1 MCRLFGNKQN
11 HRPGRLSLI
20 AGALILFVGL
30 AGTAHAQQSL
40 KIYTW
45 SEYIDPEVVEEFEK
59 EFDAELIFNY
69 FESDQARDE
78 ELAVVAGR
86 GYDLLMINSTQV
98 ERYGKRGW
106 LEPIDWKAIPNSQ
119 HLDPKWTNAFA
130 KVSTYAVPYFWGTMG
145 IAYRKDLIPD
155 GFNSWI
161 ELFNPAEVLR
171 DKIVMISDS
180 RELTGLA
187 LKASG
192 HSANS
197 SKSKDLSDARD
208 LLMKQKPFVQQYAY
222 PNISADSSMLSGDV
236 WVASMYNGDAMVLQD
251 QDENIAFTLPK
262 EGGLIW
268 VDYFAVANASENK
281 KLAHDFL
288 DFINRPVIA
297 ARLAEWVFYASP
309 NLAAA
314 ELMSAEYTENMVINP
329 NGDVLKNSE
338 FVQPMPPRARKK
350 VNTIGAELFRD
361 SR

>member
-1 MCRLFGNKQN
+1 MCGLFGNKQKS
-11 HRPGRLSLI
+11 RLGRLSFI
-20 AGALILFVGL
+20 VGAFFICVGM
-30 AGTAHAQQSL
+30 AASAHAQQPL

-45 SEYIDPEVVEEFEK
+45 SEYIDPEIVEEFEQ
-59 EFDAELIFNY
+59 EFNAELIFNY

-78 ELAVVAGR
+78 ELAAVDGR

-106 LEPIDWKAIPNSQ
+106 LEPIDWEAIPNSQ

-145 IAYRKDLIPD
+145 IAYRKDLVPG
-155 GFNSWI
+155 GFDSWI
-161 ELFNPAEVLR
+161 DLFNPDEALR

-180 RELTGLA
+180 RELTALA
-187 LKASG
+187 LKAKG

-197 SKSKDLSDARD
+197 SKSKDLSDARE
-208 LLMKQKPFVQQYAY
+208 LLMIQKPFVQQYAY
-222 PNISADSSMLSGDV
+222 PNISEDSSMLSGDV

-251 QDENIAFTLPK
+251 QDENIAFTLPT

-268 VDYFAVANASENK
+268 VDYFAVAKASEK
-281 KLAHDFL
+281 KVLAHAFL
-288 DFINRPVIA
+288 DFINRPSVA

-314 ELMSAEYTENMVINP
+314 ELMSAEYMENMVINP
-329 NGDVLKNSE
+329 NEDVLKNSE
-338 FVQPMPPRARKK
+338 FVQPLPPRARKK

-361 SR
+361 